1 MSDQQATSCWAMWRD
16 YAIYAPIGFATMVV
30 EDLPQVAETTKV
42 RVTNRLTVARIV
54 GQYAV
59 RTAGAYLTSRLDEFA
74 AERLTEDAAARAAAA
89 AHGLGDDDVERTDT
103 DETAVDEAFAVGES
117 TAADAE
123 PPIIESTP
131 EGVGGTQLQFDDPA
145 GIDVEQLALTDYD
158 SLAASQIVARL
169 EALPGDELEAI
180 RVYESTHRQ
189 RRTIIG
195 KVQQLQSA
203 GG

>member
-16 YAIYAPIGFATMVV
+16 YALYAPIGLATMVV

-59 RTAGAYLTSRLDEFA
+59 RTAGAYLTSRLEELA
-74 AERLTEDAAARAAAA
+74 AERSAEDAAARAAAD
-89 AHGLGDDDVERTDT
+89 GLEDDHVERTAT
-103 DETAVDEAFAVGES
+103 DETAVDETFAMSES
-117 TAADAE
+117 TAADAA
-123 PPIIESTP
+123 PPNAESTP
-131 EGVGGTQLQFDDPA
+131 EGVGGTQQQLVDPA
-145 GIDVEQLALTDYD
+145 GTDVEQLALADYD

-189 RRTIIG
+189 RRTVIG

-203 GG
+203 DG

>member
-16 YAIYAPIGFATMVV
+16 YALYAPIGLATMVV

-59 RTAGAYLTSRLDEFA
+59 RTAGAYLTSRLDELA
-74 AERLTEDAAARAAAA
+74 AERLAEDAAAAAGD
-89 AHGLGDDDVERTDT
+89 AHGLEDDDVERTT
-103 DETAVDEAFAVGES
+103 PDETAADAAVAMSES

-123 PPIIESTP
+123 PSIVESTP
-131 EGVGGTQLQFDDPA
+131 EGVGGTPLQVDDPA
-145 GIDVEQLALTDYD
+145 VTDVAQLALADYD

-189 RRTIIG
+189 RRTVIG

-203 GG
+203 DG

>member
-16 YAIYAPIGFATMVV
+16 YAIYAPIGLATIVV
-30 EDLPQVAETTKV
+30 EDLPQVAETTRV

-59 RTAGAYLTSRLDEFA
+59 RTAGAYLTSRLDELA
-74 AERLTEDAAARAAAA
+74 AERSAEDAAARAVGDAR
-89 AHGLGDDDVERTDT
+89 GLEDDDAEGIAT
-103 DETAVDEAFAVGES
+103 DETAVDEALAMGES

-123 PPIIESTP
+123 PPIVESTP
-131 EGVGGTQLQFDDPA
+131 EGVGGAQPQVDDPA
-145 GIDVEQLALTDYD
+145 VTDVEQLALADYD

-189 RRTIIG
+189 RRTVIG

-203 GG
+203 DG